1 MSVAEP
7 VSLSRLQPSPP
18 LQTGDPHTVLKVFGL
33 TSEISVE
40 GESVTVSVLGAQAID
55 LGNFTLNVSLS
66 TIVITASRR
75 LVETFHG
82 ILAWTLYVF
91 SAPP

>member
-1 MSVAEP
+1 MDIFSNSRYLYLSIEKRRPTALFIVSVAEP
-7 VSLSRLQPSPP
+7 VSLSRFQPSPP

-55 LGNFTLNVSLS
+55 LGNFTLNVSDRKS
-66 TIVITASRR
+66 V
-75 LVETFHG
+75 V
-82 ILAWTLYVF
+82 
-91 SAPP
+91 